1 MSLIETNPR
10 SAGQFRYT
18 DQAQFQFLRFSG
30 VEEFGT
36 KLRVL
41 RQNEDMTLQELA
53 DELGYE
59 SHSYLSE
66 IESAKKK
73 PPTQLILQ
81 VSRIFGVSTDSLLK
95 DEISIQQLKD
105 EAN

>member
-1 MSLIETNPR
+1 M
-10 SAGQFRYT
+10 
-18 DQAQFQFLRFSG
+18 D
-30 VEEFGT
+30 EFGT

-41 RQNEDMTLQELA
+41 RQRQDTTLQELA

-59 SHSYLSE
+59 THSYLSE
-66 IESAKKK
+66 IESAKKT
-73 PPTQLILQ
+73 PTAKLVLQ

-95 DEISIQQLKD
+95 DEVSIDQVKH